1 MDSLLKSREALII
14 TYSLL
19 IADKLKLLNNLKLNF
34 ISHSRYI
41 NTMVFLPLRRKKERK
56 DGRKRERKG
65 RVKEQKEKEEG
76 TGCLTLTISS
86 SS

>member
-34 ISHSRYI
+34 ISHSRSI
-41 NTMVFLPLRRKKERK
+41 NTVVFLPLRRKKERK
-56 DGRKRERKG
+56 DGKMEERERERG
-65 RVKEQKEKEEG
+65 G
-76 TGCLTLTISS
+76 
-86 SS
+86 